1 MAPELAKGASMARA
15 AGKYLGSF
23 SLGLRGALEY
33 RANFFFSL
41 LGAVAPVIIQTALW
55 TCLYA
60 PAPGGAEGAGGGGP
74 GSGDSLRLFG
84 FTYAQMLGYVVVA
97 NVVSRLVRTG
107 FEYDLND
114 DIRSGGL
121 DRYLVKPIDYFGF
134 RMAQFVGSKAA
145 ETVFMGAALAVAI
158 AVLSAATGF
167 PVGLSAIL
175 GFAAALFLAFLLNFL
190 IFWCVGLA
198 GFWLTE
204 IGFFFEAVR
213 IVIITASGGIFPLS
227 VFGPGPE
234 AFLDALPFRF
244 TIQFPTDVLCG
255 RVAGAGL
262 ASGLALAAAW
272 SLALYALGRGLW
284 SIGVRRFV
292 AVGS

>member
-1 MAPELAKGASMARA
+1 MTGAAS
-15 AGKYLGSF
+15 KYLSSF

-33 RANFFFSL
+33 RLNFFVSL
-41 LGAVAPVIIQTALW
+41 LGAVAPVIVQTALW

-60 PAPGGAEGAGGGGP
+60 PGAGAATAA
-74 GSGDSLRLFG
+74 DTLFG
-84 FTYAQMLGYVVVA
+84 FTYMQMLGYVVVA
-97 NVVSRLVRTG
+97 NIVSRLVRTG

-134 RMAQFVGSKAA
+134 RMTQFIGSKAA
-145 ETVFMGAALAVAI
+145 ETVFMGAALAAALVA
-158 AVLSAATGF
+158 LSAATGF
-167 PVGLSAIL
+167 AVGAVAAL
-175 GFAAALFLAFLLNFL
+175 GFVAALCLAFVLNFL
-190 IFWCVGLA
+190 VFWCVGLA

-204 IGFFFEAVR
+204 IGFFFEAAR

-234 AFLDALPFRF
+234 AVLKALPFRY
-244 TIQFPTDVLCG
+244 TIQFPTEVLCG
-255 RVAGAGL
+255 RVAGSAL
-262 ASGLALAAAW
+262 AWGLALAAAW
-272 SLALYALGRGLW
+272 SAALAVLARVIWSAGL
-284 SIGVRRFV
+284 RRFV

>member
-1 MAPELAKGASMARA
+1 MTEAS
-15 AGKYLGSF
+15 KYLGSF

-60 PAPGGAEGAGGGGP
+60 PGDTQAAAGG
-74 GSGDSLRLFG
+74 SGEGIRLFG
-84 FTYAQMLGYVVVA
+84 FSYAQMLGYVVVA
-97 NVVSRLVRTG
+97 NIVSRLVRTG

-114 DIRSGGL
+114 DIRTGGL

-145 ETVFMGAALAVAI
+145 ETVFMGAALALALV
-158 AVLSAATGF
+158 VLSAATGF
-167 PVGLSAIL
+167 SVGIAAVL
-175 GFAAALFLAFLLNFL
+175 GFAAALVLAFALNFL
-190 IFWCVGLA
+190 IFWCIGLL

-204 IGFFFEAVR
+204 IGFLFEAAR
-213 IVIITASGGIFPLS
+213 IVVITASGGIFPLS
-227 VFGPGPE
+227 VFGAGPA
-234 AFLDALPFRF
+234 AFLNALPFRF

-255 RVAGAGL
+255 RIAGAEL
-262 ASGLALAAAW
+262 ALGLALGAAW
-272 SLALYALGRGLW
+272 TLALYALGRAIW
-284 SIGVRRFV
+284 SIGIRRFV